1 MDFFEGVDWE
11 LLRIKMRESTT
22 CLMLKKSSAYIL
34 KNYTR
39 IINDEMKDFPGKQKI
54 NNLHFANERKYT
66 ASELNALVDDI
77 NTIVF

>member
-1 MDFFEGVDWE
+1 MEFFEGVDWE
-11 LLRIKMRESTT
+11 LLRTKMWESTT

-39 IINDEMKDFPGKQKI
+39 IINDEMKDFPERKKG
-54 NNLHFANERKYT
+54 NSFFANERKYT